1 MQTNNE
7 LTAHVLLKTVE
18 KTMIQLLK
26 SFDPTKQFWSLPRNP
41 QIILYIY
48 ISGGGLIIAS
58 MYFALVTLA

>member
-18 KTMIQLLK
+18 KNKKLLK